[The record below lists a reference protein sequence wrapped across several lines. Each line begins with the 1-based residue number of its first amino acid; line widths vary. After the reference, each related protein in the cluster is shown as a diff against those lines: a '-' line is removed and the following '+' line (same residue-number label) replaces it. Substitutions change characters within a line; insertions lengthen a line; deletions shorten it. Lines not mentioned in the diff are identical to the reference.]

1 MKTITKLAFLAA
13 AVAAIGTSAAVAD
26 DQQLQ
31 NRLALQRA
39 QASQK
44 STTIAVYAGHQ
55 GVVSRSAMQGQRP
68 DLRFERRMNAKGQE
82 FGIYV
87 PLK

>member
-13 AVAAIGTSAAVAD
+13 AVAAIGTSAAFAD

-39 QASQK
+39 QASEK
-44 STTIAVYAGHQ
+44 PTTIAVYAGRHA
-55 GVVSRSAMQGQRP
+55 VVSRSAMQNKLS
-68 DLRFERRMNAKGQE
+68 DVRFERRMNAKGQE

-87 PLK
+87 PVK

>member
-13 AVAAIGTSAAVAD
+13 AFAAIGTSAAFAD

-39 QASQK
+39 QASEK
-44 STTIAVYAGHQ
+44 STTIAVYAGHH

>member
-1 MKTITKLAFLAA
+1 MKTNMKFAFLAA
-13 AVAAIGTSAAVAD
+13 AIAAIGTSAALAD
-26 DQQLQ
+26 DPQLQ

-44 STTIAVYAGHQ
+44 STTIAVYADRH
-55 GVVSRSAMQGQRP
+55 GVVSRSAMQDKRSE
-68 DLRFERRMNAKGQE
+68 LRFERRMNAKGQE

-87 PLK
+87 PVK